1 VNVTSETDNS
11 DFKSYQLAI
20 SFEQAAAFLPPDT
33 DRAAITWES
42 PEYYAAMINAFADAV
57 AQNLD

>member
-11 DFKSYQLAI
+11 DFKSYALSV

-33 DRAAITWES
+33 DRTTLAWES

-57 AQNLD
+57 ALRLE